1 MSQTPRS
8 ASHPLGWLLLL
19 GALTGLGPVSID
31 LYLPAFTLIE
41 KDLGEGIENTLAAY
55 MFGVAIGQLFYG
67 PISDRFGRKPPL
79 YAALT
84 LYVLGS
90 LGCALAD
97 SMTAL
102 TLSRLLQALGG
113 CAGVVIA
120 RAVVRDCCEVN
131 EAARVF
137 STLIVITAVGPIISP
152 LLGSFITEA
161 GNWRTL
167 FHIQAVLGVVLLLA
181 VHFALKETGQRGGAL
196 SLRKVAATYADLL
209 RDRSFAGHAL
219 LGACAIAVIFCY
231 IASAPTVLTSSYGL
245 TSLQLALLIGL
256 NGMSF
261 VIGSQFNLY
270 RLRVHAPATI
280 LRVAVWVPVLF
291 AGTTLLVALYTAP
304 QLWLLVL
311 LQLGIFIGIG
321 HIGPN
326 AVAEALAH
334 QGARAGTASA
344 LLGSIQSVGS
354 TLAGFATAIFC
365 GGNVQAMAL
374 LMLVASLA
382 MLTAHRWLTRSASVA
397 PVNRH

>member
-1 MSQTPRS
+1 MTQPSRF
-8 ASHPLGWLLLL
+8 AAHPLGWLLLL
-19 GALTGLGPVSID
+19 GTLTGLGPVSID

-41 KDLGEGIENTLAAY
+41 SDLGQGIENTLAAY

-79 YAALT
+79 YGALI

-120 RAVVRDCCEVN
+120 RAVVRDCCEAH

-137 STLIVITAVGPIISP
+137 STLILITAVGPIVSP
-152 LLGSFITEA
+152 LLGSLIATA
-161 GNWRTL
+161 GSWRTL
-167 FHIQAVLGVVLLLA
+167 FHIQAMVGLVLLAL
-181 VHFALKETGQRGGAL
+181 VHFALKETGQRGSAL
-196 SLRKVAATYADLL
+196 SLRKVVDTYADLL

-219 LGACAIAVIFCY
+219 LCACAIAVIFCY
-231 IASAPTVLTSSYGL
+231 ISIAPTVLSAAYGL
-245 TSLQLALLIGL
+245 TSFQLALLMGL

-261 VIGSQFNLY
+261 VLGSQFNLH
-270 RLRVHAPATI
+270 RLRLHSPAAI
-280 LRVAVWVPVLF
+280 LRIAVWAPVLF
-291 AGTTLLVALYTAP
+291 AGATLLTNWHIPSA
-304 QLWLLVL
+304 LWLLVL
-311 LQLGIFIGIG
+311 LQAGIFIGTG

-326 AVAEALAH
+326 ATAEALAH
-334 QGARAGTASA
+334 QGTRAGAASA

-354 TLAGFATAIFC
+354 TLAGFATAIFSS
-365 GGNVQAMAL
+365 GGVHAMAL

-382 MLTAHRWLTRSASVA
+382 LLAAHRWLTR
-397 PVNRH
+397 